1 VERKKDD
8 RKMHWKQKHSMAE
21 TIGFPL
27 KKTTPVM
34 ILIGGSHHRCL
45 FGYQKPPPKI
55 AES

>member
-1 VERKKDD
+1 
-8 RKMHWKQKHSMAE
+8 MHWKQKHSMAE